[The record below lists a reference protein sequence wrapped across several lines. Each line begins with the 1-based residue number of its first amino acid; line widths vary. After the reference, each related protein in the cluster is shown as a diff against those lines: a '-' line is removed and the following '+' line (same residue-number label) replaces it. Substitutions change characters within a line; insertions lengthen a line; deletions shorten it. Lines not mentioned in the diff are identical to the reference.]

1 MNMTGYTSAAPR
13 STRPEPGRVA
23 TPAAESTIRLLRP
36 VWSDPSKLT
45 HPFEIH
51 AAPLT
56 DLRVVSMQGWI
67 DEILGPRGSPVDLAG
82 AAHRFRAAV
91 DGVDFLFPSHGCA
104 PALPMLLLLR
114 NRARC
119 RTRLLFYSDTSATL
133 CLWWALLRPL
143 LRPGDR
149 IVAPTESARRTI
161 EFVCADVAPHL
172 RVCGYPMPLPPEPAI
187 APAARAPVLTSM
199 TRMGRTKLLHRQI
212 EALAILKRRGLD
224 ARMNIVGD
232 LGLPATGLKPYGLA
246 LGALTQRLGLSDQ
259 VSFPGLVTDETAKA
273 ALWAQS
279 SAALNLSVT
288 PEESFGRSPVE
299 ALGMGV
305 PVVATRFDGFIE
317 TVGSAG
323 ELVPVVEQRED
334 LLMLTATA
342 EAVADAIERVLADP
356 PSAGACRAQASRFEP
371 HLIMPRFLDICEEA
385 LAERDPLDA
394 GDGVVAASEPAAP
407 AGGLLATTAPLT
419 EMSWHEAFDEAQ
431 RDVASWRVE
440 DYPEKKMPFALLVA
454 TGTAPWTLRFMAG
467 IPRPSTHGPTLSSRV
482 ACLDRFG
489 RNDPDLRA
497 RLLETFS
504 DDEQRHPT
512 VVLMRAMALLDSG
525 HAADAHRIVMESFDA
540 CFPCDE
546 EGRRL
551 RDLSAL
557 LCKAGHPDHAL
568 ARLAA
573 WLERY
578 PDSFNS
584 GEVWGQF
591 GLVALSLAPPHIDGA
606 KRALERCRALL
617 GEQDPT
623 SRRLEERLTS
633 VPE

>member
-1 MNMTGYTSAAPR
+1 M
-13 STRPEPGRVA
+13 
-23 TPAAESTIRLLRP
+23 IRLLRP
-36 VWSDPSKLT
+36 VQSDPSKLT

-56 DLRVVSMQGWI
+56 DLRVVSAPRWL
-67 DEILGPRGSPVDLAG
+67 DEILGPRGSPVDPMD
-82 AAHRFRAAV
+82 AAQRFRDAV
-91 DGVDFLFPSHGCA
+91 DGADFLFPSYACA
-104 PALPMLLLLR
+104 PALPMLLQLR

-161 EFVCADVAPHL
+161 EFVCADIAPYL

-212 EALAILKRRGLD
+212 EALAILKGRGLD

-232 LGLPATGLKPYGLA
+232 LGLEATGLKPYGLA
-246 LGALTQRLGLSDQ
+246 LGALTQRLGLSDH

-279 SAALNLSVT
+279 SVALNLSVT

-323 ELVPVVEQRED
+323 ELVPVVEQRDD

-342 EAVADAIERVLADP
+342 EAVADAIERILAAP
-356 PSAGACRAQASRFEP
+356 PSADACRAQASRFEP
-371 HLIMPRFLDICEEA
+371 HLIMPRFLDMCEEA
-385 LAERDPLDA
+385 LAERDPFDA
-394 GDGVVAASEPAAP
+394 GDDGVVDASEPAAP

-419 EMSWHEAFDEAQ
+419 EMSWREAFDEAQ
-431 RDVASWRVE
+431 RDVASWRTA
-440 DYPEKKMPFALLVA
+440 DYVGKKLPFALLVA

-489 RNDPDLRA
+489 RNDPDRRA
-497 RLLETFS
+497 RLLATFS
-504 DDEQRHPT
+504 ADEQRHPT

-551 RDLSAL
+551 RDLSEL
-557 LCKAGHPDHAL
+557 LCKAGHPDHAWT
-568 ARLAA
+568 RLTA

-584 GEVWGQF
+584 GEAWGQF
-591 GLVALSLAPPHIDGA
+591 GHVALSLAPPRVDEA
-606 KRALERCRALL
+606 ERALERCRALL
-617 GEQDPT
+617 GEEGPT
-623 SRRLEERLTS
+623 SRRLEERLAGVS
-633 VPE
+633 R

>member
-1 MNMTGYTSAAPR
+1 M
-13 STRPEPGRVA
+13 
-23 TPAAESTIRLLRP
+23 IRLIRP
-36 VWSDPSKLT
+36 VQSDPSKLT

-56 DLRVVSMQGWI
+56 DLRVVSAPHWL
-67 DEILGPRGSPVDLAG
+67 DEIFGPRGAPVDLTG

-91 DGVDFLFPSHGCA
+91 DGVDFLFPSYACA
-104 PALPMLLLLR
+104 AALPMLLLLR
-114 NRARC
+114 NQARC

-149 IVAPTESARRTI
+149 IVSPTESARRTI
-161 EFVCADVAPHL
+161 EFVCADVAPYL
-172 RVCGYPMPLPPEPAI
+172 RVCGYPMPLPPEPAT

-199 TRMGRTKLLHRQI
+199 TRVGRAKLLHRQI
-212 EALAILKRRGLD
+212 EALAILKRRGVD

-232 LGLPATGLKPYGLA
+232 LGLGATGPKPYARA
-246 LGALTQRLGLSDQ
+246 LGVLTRRLGLSDR

-299 ALGMGV
+299 AHGMGV

-323 ELVPVVEQRED
+323 ELVPVVEQRDD
-334 LLMLTATA
+334 LLQLTATA
-342 EAVADAIERVLADP
+342 EEVADAIERILADP
-356 PSAGACRAQASRFEP
+356 PSADACRAQASRFEP
-371 HLIMPRFLDICEEA
+371 HLMMPRFLDICEEA
-385 LAERDPLDA
+385 LAERDRLDA
-394 GDGVVAASEPAAP
+394 GDGGVVDASEPAAP
-407 AGGLLATTAPLT
+407 AGGMLATTAPLT
-419 EMSWHEAFDEAQ
+419 EMSWREAFDEAQ
-431 RDVASWRVE
+431 RDVASWRGA
-440 DYPEKKMPFALLVA
+440 DYRGKKLPFALLVT

-467 IPRPSTHGPTLSSRV
+467 IPRPSPRGPTLSSRV
-482 ACLDRFG
+482 ACLARFG
-489 RNDPDLRA
+489 RNDPDGRA
-497 RLLETFS
+497 RLLATFS
-504 DDEQRHPT
+504 DDEQRDPT

-525 HAADAHRIVMESFDA
+525 HAADAHRIAMESFDA
-540 CFPCDE
+540 SFPCDE

-551 RDLSAL
+551 RELSAL
-557 LCKAGHPDHAL
+557 LCRAGHPDHAWT
-568 ARLAA
+568 RLTA

-584 GEVWGQF
+584 GEAWGQF
-591 GLVALSLAPPHIDGA
+591 GLVALSLPSPRVDDAE
-606 KRALERCRALL
+606 RALERCRALL

-633 VPE
+633 VSR

>member
-1 MNMTGYTSAAPR
+1 M
-13 STRPEPGRVA
+13 
-23 TPAAESTIRLLRP
+23 IRLIRP
-36 VWSDPSKLT
+36 VQSDPSKLT

-56 DLRVVSMQGWI
+56 DLRVVSAPRWL
-67 DEILGPRGSPVDLAG
+67 DEILGPRDSPVDPTG

-91 DGVDFLFPSHGCA
+91 DGVDFLFPSYACA
-104 PALPMLLLLR
+104 AALPMLLLLR
-114 NRARC
+114 NQARC

-161 EFVCADVAPHL
+161 AFVCADVAPYL

-212 EALAILKRRGLD
+212 EALAILKRRGVD

-232 LGLPATGLKPYGLA
+232 LGLGATGLKPYGRA
-246 LGALTQRLGLSDQ
+246 LGALTQRLGLSDH

-299 ALGMGV
+299 ALGRGV

-323 ELVPVVEQRED
+323 ELVPVVEQRDD

-342 EAVADAIERVLADP
+342 EAVADAIERMLADP
-356 PSAGACRAQASRFEP
+356 PSADACRAQASRFEP
-371 HLIMPRFLDICEEA
+371 HRIMPRFLGICEEA
-385 LAERDPLDA
+385 LAERDRLDA
-394 GDGVVAASEPAAP
+394 GDDGVVDASEPAAP
-407 AGGLLATTAPLT
+407 AGGLLAATAPLT
-419 EMSWHEAFDEAQ
+419 EMSWREAFDEAQ
-431 RDVASWRVE
+431 RDVASWRVG
-440 DYPEKKMPFALLVA
+440 DYLGKKLPFALLVA

-489 RNDPDLRA
+489 RNDPDRRA
-497 RLLETFS
+497 RLLATFS

-557 LCKAGHPDHAL
+557 LCKAGHPDHAWT
-568 ARLAA
+568 RLTA

-591 GLVALSLAPPHIDGA
+591 GLVALSLAPPRVDDA
-606 KRALERCRALL
+606 ERALERCRALL

-623 SRRLEERLTS
+623 SRRLEEHLTS
-633 VPE
+633 VSR

>member
-1 MNMTGYTSAAPR
+1 M
-13 STRPEPGRVA
+13 
-23 TPAAESTIRLLRP
+23 IRLIRP
-36 VWSDPSKLT
+36 VQSDPSTLT

-56 DLRVVSMQGWI
+56 DLRMVSAPRWL
-67 DEILGPRGSPVDLAG
+67 DEILGPRGSPVDLTG

-91 DGVDFLFPSHGCA
+91 DGVDFLFPSYECV

-161 EFVCADVAPHL
+161 EFVCADVGPYL

-187 APAARAPVLTSM
+187 ASATRAPVLTSM
-199 TRMGRTKLLHRQI
+199 TRVVRTKLLHRQI

-232 LGLPATGLKPYGLA
+232 LGHGATGLKPYGRA
-246 LGALTQRLGLSDQ
+246 LGALTQRLGLSDH

-273 ALWAQS
+273 ALWTQS
-279 SAALNLSVT
+279 SVALNLSVT
-288 PEESFGRSPVE
+288 PEESFGRTPVE

-305 PVVATRFDGFIE
+305 PVVATRWDGFVE

-323 ELVPVVEQRED
+323 ELVPVVEQRDD

-342 EAVADAIERVLADP
+342 EAVADAIERILADA
-356 PSAGACRAQASRFEP
+356 PSVDACRAQASRFEP
-371 HLIMPRFLDICEEA
+371 HLIMPGFLDMCEEA
-385 LAERDPLDA
+385 LAERDQLYVGDD
-394 GDGVVAASEPAAP
+394 GDGAVDASEPAAP

-419 EMSWHEAFDEAQ
+419 EMSWREAFDEAQ
-431 RDVASWRVE
+431 RDVGSWRVE
-440 DYPEKKMPFALLVA
+440 DYHRKKLPFALLVT
-454 TGTAPWTLRFMAG
+454 TGTVPWTVRFMAG
-467 IPRPSTHGPTLSSRV
+467 IPRPSPRGPTLSSRV
-482 ACLDRFG
+482 ACLERFG
-489 RNDPDLRA
+489 RNDPDRRA
-497 RLLETFS
+497 RLLATFS

-512 VVLMRAMALLDSG
+512 VVLVRAMSLLDSG
-525 HAADAHRIVMESFDA
+525 HAADAHRIVLESFDA
-540 CFPCDE
+540 CFPFDE

-557 LCKAGHPDHAL
+557 LCKAGHPDHAWT
-568 ARLAA
+568 RLTA

-591 GLVALSLAPPHIDGA
+591 GLVALSLAPPRIDDA
-606 KRALERCRALL
+606 ERALERCRALL

-623 SRRLEERLTS
+623 SRRLDERLTS
-633 VPE
+633 VSR